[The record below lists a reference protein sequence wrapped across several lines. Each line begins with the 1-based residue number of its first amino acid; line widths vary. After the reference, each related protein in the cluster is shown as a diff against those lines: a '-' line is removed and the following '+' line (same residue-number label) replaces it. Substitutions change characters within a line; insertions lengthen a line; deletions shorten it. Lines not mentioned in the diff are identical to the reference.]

1 VPIFCIL
8 DAALTKIRIS
18 SLDKT
23 VSGYILWTAAIFSS
37 CQWSAGDDVNYVFHQ
52 TRQSF
57 WSSMCRLS
65 RRSFVLAVLAARL
78 EQAAVAVGHDR

>member
-1 VPIFCIL
+1 VLIFCIL
-8 DAALTKIRIS
+8 DASLPKIRIS

-23 VSGYILWTAAIFSS
+23 VSGYILWTAAICSS

-57 WSSMCRLS
+57 WSSMCRLP
-65 RRSFVLAVLAARL
+65 RRSLVLAVLAARL
-78 EQAAVAVGHDR
+78 ERATVAVGHE